1 VISDYPIWLAYT
13 TAAEALELPVEP
25 PESVLDLAR
34 HFPGTRTLILQSGN
48 ALWPSV
54 IDNHAPM
61 SECFDEID
69 IGVPPDP
76 ADAAAVA
83 GTRVFRIVCP

>member
-34 HFPGTRTLILQSGN
+34 HFPGTRTLILLGGN
-48 ALWPSV
+48 ALWPAV
-54 IDNHAPM
+54 LDTGAPGT
-61 SECFDEID
+61 ECFDEVD
-69 IGVPPDP
+69 IGVPT
-76 ADAAAVA
+76 DARLAEALR
-83 GTRVFRIVCP
+83 GTRVFRLVCP